1 MVLTYANQLTIL
13 RVIFIPFI
21 VINLIYGHPKTAT
34 LIFILA
40 AITDGL
46 DGLLART
53 FQQKTVLGSYLDPI
67 ADKLLLTSVFIT
79 LTVPSLPVP
88 VHIPIWLTAL
98 TITRDV
104 LIALIALIIHL
115 RTGLSRF
122 PPSFLGKCT
131 TAVQLLTVG
140 ICMFSSFYSE
150 LGTKVFPWVVLT
162 ALLFTVASGMHYFYR
177 TIKLLGSYNGVE
189 GKDGAKRTQNN

>member
-1 MVLTYANQLTIL
+1 
-13 RVIFIPFI
+13 
-21 VINLIYGHPKTAT
+21 
-34 LIFILA
+34 
-40 AITDGL
+40 
-46 DGLLART
+46 
-53 FQQKTVLGSYLDPI
+53 LGSYLDPI

-88 VHIPIWLTAL
+88 AHIPIWLTAL

-115 RTGLSRF
+115 MTGHSRF

-140 ICMFSSFYSE
+140 ICMLSSFYSE
-150 LGTKVFPWVVLT
+150 LGTKVFPWVVLA
-162 ALLFTVASGMHYFYR
+162 ALVFTVASGMHYFYR
-177 TIKLLGSYNGVE
+177 TMKLLGSYNNVE
-189 GKDGAKRTQNN
+189 GKDGTKRAQNNRS